1 MHVLTLHENR
11 SPASLPPPGETIRTD
26 PFPMTPIP
34 TLVRRSRRETHDTF
48 SLDLEL
54 SDDHAFAFEPGQ
66 FNMLYLY
73 GIGEVPISISSDPD
87 IPGMVTHT
95 TRAVGV
101 VTKEMQ
107 KLTAGSYIG
116 LRGPYGGCWPM
127 EEAKGRDV
135 VLVAGGIGLAPL
147 RPVICSIL
155 ARREYYN
162 KVTILFGART
172 PEDLLFRSDLRS
184 WKSRMDMDVQVTV
197 DRATSAWRGH
207 VGVVP
212 NLVRH
217 AAFHPQNTVAMICGP
232 EVMIRYT
239 VMALQKRGVDAGRI
253 FVSMERNMKCAI
265 GLCGHCQ
272 WGPSFVCREGPVYR
286 YADVKRVMSID
297 EL

>member
-1 MHVLTLHENR
+1 MSVITLHTNHD
-11 SPASLPPPGETIRTD
+11 PATIAPPRELTPGVR
-26 PFPMTPIP
+26 PPMVPVP
-34 TLVRRSRRETHDTF
+34 TLVRRFRRETRDTF

-54 SDDHAFAFEPGQ
+54 SDGFGFTYQPGQ

-73 GIGEVPISISSDPD
+73 GVGEVPISISSDPG

-95 TRAVGV
+95 TRAVGL

-107 KLTAGSYIG
+107 KLTAGSYVG
-116 LRGPYGGCWPM
+116 LRGPYGNHWPM
-127 EEAKGRDV
+127 DEARGRDL

-155 ARREYYN
+155 ARREHFN

-172 PEDLLFRSDLRS
+172 PDDLLFRSDLRS

-197 DRATSAWRGH
+197 DRATPAWRGH

-217 AAFHPQNTVAMICGP
+217 AAFHPQNTLAMICGP

-239 VMALQKRGVDAGRI
+239 IMALHKRGVDARRI

-272 WGPSFVCREGPVYR
+272 WGPTFVCREGPVYR
-286 YADVKRVMSID
+286 YADIKRFMSID

>member
-1 MHVLTLHENR
+1 MHVLTLHKEPR
-11 SPASLPPPGETIRTD
+11 PGADLLTGESNGVYQ
-26 PFPMTPIP
+26 PPMTPIP
-34 TLVRRSRRETHDTF
+34 TLVRRSRRETRDTF
-48 SLDLEL
+48 SLDLEFG
-54 SDDHAFAFEPGQ
+54 DGREFTFEPGQ

-73 GIGEVPISISSDPD
+73 GVGEVPISISSDPG

-127 EEAKGRDV
+127 EEAKGRDLL
-135 VLVAGGIGLAPL
+135 LVAGGIGLAPL

-155 ARREYYN
+155 ARREHFN
-162 KVTILFGART
+162 KVTVLFGART

-197 DRATSAWRGH
+197 DRATPSWRGH

-217 AAFHPQNTVAMICGP
+217 AAFHPQNAVAMICGP

-239 VMALQKRGVDAGRI
+239 VMALHKRGVDAGRI

-286 YADVKRVMSID
+286 YADVKRIMSID